1 LLPKA
6 IATILVFGENK
17 FNRSRGECSELKS
30 ESKQRILIVDDE
42 VILRNLLVRYMCKE
56 GFEPIEAADGESAV
70 ELYRITKPA
79 CVVSDVIMPKM
90 DGIDLLS
97 RIRKI
102 DPQAVIILM
111 TGFGNE
117 DVLLRALRGGAA
129 NFFKKPFNFQELL
142 DCIRSIIKHKAEI
155 DESNFFSEFLVEE
168 TKRFVIEMD
177 RANIFPVINQISIH
191 LRNLF
196 PESEIINLKIG
207 IEEMLVNAIEHG
219 NLDITYEEKNKAI
232 EQGKF
237 GLLIQDRL
245 AQGNNAKKKITVE
258 SRLTRD
264 LLKVVIND
272 EGKGF
277 DWQALPDPL
286 EDNFLSYNGRGIFL
300 TKIFYDAVAFNKPG
314 NEVTIT
320 KKRK

>member
-1 LLPKA
+1 
-6 IATILVFGENK
+6 
-17 FNRSRGECSELKS
+17 LKS
-30 ESKQRILIVDDE
+30 ESKPRILIVDDE

-70 ELYRITKPA
+70 ELYRITRPA
-79 CVVSDVIMPKM
+79 CVISDVVMPKM

-111 TGFGNE
+111 TGYGNE
-117 DVLLRALRGGAA
+117 DVLLKALRGGAA

-142 DCIRSIIKHKAEI
+142 DCIRSIVKHKAEI
-155 DESNFFSEFLVEE
+155 DESNFFSESLVEE
-168 TKRFVIEMD
+168 AKRFEIAMD
-177 RANIFPVINQISIH
+177 KANIFPVINQISIH
-191 LRNLF
+191 LRNIF
-196 PESEIINLKIG
+196 PQSDIINLKIG

-219 NLDITYEEKNKAI
+219 NLDITYEEKNVAI

-237 GLLIQDRL
+237 GNLIRDRL
-245 AQGNNAKKKITVE
+245 ASSNNVKKRIVVQ
-258 SRLTRD
+258 SRLTND
-264 LLKVVIND
+264 LLKVVITD

-277 DWQALPDPL
+277 DWRALPDPL
-286 EDNFLSYNGRGIFL
+286 ESNFLTYNGRGIFL
-300 TKIFYDAVAFNKPG
+300 TKIFYDEVRFNETG